1 MQTLKLN
8 QSKLLGFKISP
19 RIVKSRLTGIGAK
32 AGKIG
37 KPQSPTIGAKIG
49 KDRIAIGAKIGK
61 VN

>member
-37 KPQSPTIGAKIG
+37 KPGPTIAAKIGKGINALGAKIG
-49 KDRIAIGAKIGK
+49 KFD
-61 VN
+61 

>member
-37 KPQSPTIGAKIG
+37 KPPTIGAKIG
-49 KDRIAIGAKIGK
+49 KVI
-61 VN
+61 